1 MKRLTRSLYYRGDW
15 RKLDSGALNKSFT
28 CVSDWTL
35 YFYFQFKETLRL
47 VQCSIFLENIPVSG
61 CGTILLDT
69 LAFISLFK
77 IRKSEVWLP
86 YDLDFLDV

>member
-1 MKRLTRSLYYRGDW
+1 MKRLTRSSYYQSDW

-35 YFYFQFKETLRL
+35 YFYFQFKEILRL
-47 VQCSIFLENIPVSG
+47 VQRSIFLENIPVSG
-61 CGTILLDT
+61 CGTILDT

-77 IRKSEVWLP
+77 MRKSEVWVP